1 MHLRPS
7 VDSHRCFL
15 LVCLIRSHL
24 RASVVLGK
32 TFLSKQAFMC
42 QSRKSTGKLM
52 MESFHLEYILPLWTL
67 VRCHGFSLTCCN
79 FGSARS
85 LNKIIWRM
93 PKQLAFMSC
102 AHIHRAGAL
111 SALGTRPLIQLT
123 HAHMLILVPERKTL
137 LSLVVLSDRCV
148 TATLSKSRR
157 PLPFGSLLA
166 HSAAQISHHPP
177 SSTETKHRQE
187 HTIFLFLHSS
197 SQLALGSVPHT
208 AIT

>member
-1 MHLRPS
+1 MKKKNKWVKSRWRSPFLKVKAWECLWACWISGRVFFIPFFPHLIIVYFFYMHLRPS

-93 PKQLAFMSC
+93 PKQLAFM
-102 AHIHRAGAL
+102 
-111 SALGTRPLIQLT
+111 
-123 HAHMLILVPERKTL
+123 
-137 LSLVVLSDRCV
+137 
-148 TATLSKSRR
+148 
-157 PLPFGSLLA
+157 
-166 HSAAQISHHPP
+166 
-177 SSTETKHRQE
+177 
-187 HTIFLFLHSS
+187 
-197 SQLALGSVPHT
+197 
-208 AIT
+208 